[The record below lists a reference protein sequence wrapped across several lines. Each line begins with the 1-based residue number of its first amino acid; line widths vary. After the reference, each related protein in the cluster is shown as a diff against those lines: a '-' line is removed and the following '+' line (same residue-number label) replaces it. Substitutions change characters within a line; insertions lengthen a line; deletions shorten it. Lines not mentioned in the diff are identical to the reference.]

1 MKVWK
6 LVTSWRCI
14 VIEIATGIDEDGRR
28 VQTALPEERYAL
40 AFVFRVFNRVAL
52 CTRGRILQ
60 IRHHRRLGKESMIE
74 SEGLAAW
81 LRLTL
86 IPGIGGETQRKLL
99 AAFGLPEAVFAAGRL
114 AARAVV
120 GSRAD
125 LLFDFDPAEA
135 VDRSMAWAN
144 EPGQSILT
152 LADSAYPRALLEI
165 ADPPNVLYVRGNP
178 GLLQKRGL
186 GIVGS
191 RNATP
196 QGLQTAEVFAK
207 ALAGAG
213 LSIISGL
220 ALGID
225 AAAHRGALAAGGD
238 TIAVIGTGAD
248 RLYPARNKE
257 LALAIAERGAIISEF
272 PLGTPAIAANFPRRN
287 RIISGLS
294 RGVLVVEAAPES
306 GSLITAR
313 LAAEQG
319 REVFAIPGSIHS
331 PVARG
336 CHKLIKQGA
345 KLVETAQDVLEE
357 FYNFAEPEILP
368 ETTSASE
375 ENQLLWAIGHDPA
388 SLDELVERTGFT
400 AEQLLSELLTLE
412 LAGQVA
418 TLPGNRYQRLA

>member
-1 MKVWK
+1 
-6 LVTSWRCI
+6 
-14 VIEIATGIDEDGRR
+14 
-28 VQTALPEERYAL
+28 
-40 AFVFRVFNRVAL
+40 
-52 CTRGRILQ
+52 
-60 IRHHRRLGKESMIE
+60 MIE

-248 RLYPARNKE
+248 RSTPPATRSWPGDC
-257 LALAIAERGAIISEF
+257 RTWRHRFRISARHT
-272 PLGTPAIAANFPRRN
+272 GHRR
-287 RIISGLS
+287 
-294 RGVLVVEAAPES
+294 
-306 GSLITAR
+306 
-313 LAAEQG
+313 
-319 REVFAIPGSIHS
+319 
-331 PVARG
+331 
-336 CHKLIKQGA
+336 
-345 KLVETAQDVLEE
+345 
-357 FYNFAEPEILP
+357 
-368 ETTSASE
+368 
-375 ENQLLWAIGHDPA
+375 QLPA
-388 SLDELVERTGFT
+388 SQPDYFRTVTGR
-400 AEQLLSELLTLE
+400 
-412 LAGQVA
+412 AGRRSG
-418 TLPGNRYQRLA
+418 P